1 MLLCYVMYVMS
12 STNLLPCYRGFTS
25 RTIVDKLSCY
35 WGLIPIPLGK
45 HSHAVL
51 GCLEL

>member
-25 RTIVDKLSCY
+25 RTIRDKLSCY
-35 WGLIPIPLGK
+35 WELIPIPLGK
-45 HSHAVL
+45 HSPAI
-51 GCLEL
+51 GD